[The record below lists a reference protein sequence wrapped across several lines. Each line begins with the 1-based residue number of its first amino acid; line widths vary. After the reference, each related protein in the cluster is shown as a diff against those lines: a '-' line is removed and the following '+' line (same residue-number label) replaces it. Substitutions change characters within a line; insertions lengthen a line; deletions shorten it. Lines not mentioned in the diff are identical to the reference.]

1 MKRTVF
7 ISLVMVF
14 MLLVG
19 SLLFAQEEKE
29 KPNFVVVSTYK
40 VRFDQIENF
49 LEIWEKYYIPIIR
62 EIEFVK
68 SIRVFTHYW
77 GPDWTVL
84 LIAEYESFD
93 AIDSAQVKLNELF
106 KEKYPDEYQEI
117 NKKAR
122 SMILGHTDAI
132 VTEVKELHK

>member
-7 ISLVMVF
+7 ISLGMVF

-40 VRFDQIENF
+40 VRFDQIEKF
-49 LEIWEKYYIPIIR
+49 LGLWEKYTLPVMK
-62 EIEFVK
+62 ENEFVK
-68 SIRVFTHYW
+68 SFRVFTHYW

-84 LIAEYESFD
+84 LIVEYESFE
-93 AIDSAQVKLNELF
+93 AIHAAQGKMNELL
-106 KEKYPDEYQEI
+106 KEKYPDEYQDVV
-117 NKKAR
+117 NKVR

-132 VTEVKELHK
+132 VTEAKKLRK

>member
-1 MKRTVF
+1 MKRTVL
-7 ISLVMVF
+7 ISLGMVF

-29 KPNFVVVSTYK
+29 QPNFVVISTYK
-40 VRFDQIENF
+40 VRFDQIEKF
-49 LEIWEKYYIPIIR
+49 LSLWEKYSIPILK

-68 SIRVFTHYW
+68 SLRVFTHYW

-84 LIAEYESFD
+84 LIMEYESFD
-93 AIDSAQVKLNELF
+93 AIHATQMKMAELM

-132 VTEVKELHK
+132 VMEVKGLRK